1 MQIEELKSDIILD
14 ENTKYFD
21 YTASALALKSIEL
34 KMQNILKTYANT
46 HSDSA
51 KNSKLTSKYYKDAK
65 NYIKQSLGLSK
76 DYSLIA
82 CGSGSSAAI
91 KKFQELLGIY
101 VPPLVKEKYF
111 KNIDK
116 STLPL
121 VIVSAMEHH
130 SNELSFKE
138 GLCECIRLNSR
149 DFNSDLYELERIC
162 KKNSHRKLIFS
173 FNAVSNITGIRA
185 NLNKISEIAKKYKAI
200 LAIDASAAIPY
211 ENIEI
216 PYDAL
221 FFSGHKML
229 GGVGTSGFLAIKND
243 YIGSIPTFAAGG
255 TVGYVSRSN
264 YEFLSDFES
273 LEEGGTPAILQV
285 IKSELAFRIRD
296 NIGIKAIKEKENELK
311 EYFLNAIKKVQFK
324 YKITIYAMNV
334 KDRLPIFSLNSLGI
348 SPYDL
353 AKVLSD
359 DFGIE
364 TRAGCA
370 CAGPYA
376 HDLMNLVDNQNF
388 NAKPGFLRISL
399 HYTHDFNDIDYLINA
414 LCKSIEKLNKNLK

>member
-1 MQIEELKSDIILD
+1 MQINELKSDIILKD
-14 ENTKYFD
+14 NIKYFD

-34 KMQNILKTYANT
+34 KMQDILKTYANT

-51 KNSKLTSKYYKDAK
+51 SNSKTTSKYYKNAK
-65 NYIKQSLGLSK
+65 SYIKKSLNLNN
-76 DYSLIA
+76 DFSLIA

-101 VPPLVKEKYF
+101 VPPLIKEKYF

-121 VIVSAMEHH
+121 VIVGAMEHH

-138 GLCECIRLNSR
+138 GLCECIRLNHR
-149 DFNSDLYELERIC
+149 DYNNDLYELERIC

-173 FNAVSNITGIRA
+173 FNAISNITGVRS
-185 NLNKISEIAKKYKAI
+185 NLAKISEIAKKYKAI
-200 LAIDASAAIPY
+200 LAIDGSAAMPY
-211 ENIEI
+211 ENINI
-216 PYDAL
+216 PFDAL

-229 GGVGTSGFLAIKND
+229 GGVGTCGFLAIKNELCNA
-243 YIGSIPTFAAGG
+243 IPTFAAGG
-255 TVGYVSRSN
+255 TVGYVSRSS

-273 LEEGGTPAILQV
+273 IEEGGTPAILQV
-285 IKSELAFRIRD
+285 IKSELAFRVRD
-296 NIGIKAIKEKENELK
+296 NIGLLTIAKKENELK
-311 EYFLNAIKKVQFK
+311 EYFLNSIKKVQFK
-324 YKITIYAMNV
+324 YKITLYAANI
-334 KDRLPIFSLNSLGI
+334 KDRLPIFSLNSTGV

-388 NAKPGFLRISL
+388 HSKPGFLRITL
-399 HYTHDFNDIDYLINA
+399 HYTHDFSDIDYLINA
-414 LCKSIEKLNKNLK
+414 LCKSIEKLNK